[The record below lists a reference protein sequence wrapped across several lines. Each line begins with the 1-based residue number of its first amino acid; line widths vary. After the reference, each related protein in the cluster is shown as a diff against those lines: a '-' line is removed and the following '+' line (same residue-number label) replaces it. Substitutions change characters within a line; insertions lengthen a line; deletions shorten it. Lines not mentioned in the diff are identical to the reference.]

1 MFYLIDLANF
11 LNICAYHMLWFML
24 IFYIQGMYSND
35 FVFYLLL

>member
-11 LNICAYHMLWFML
+11 LNICGTTLSFML

-35 FVFYLLL
+35 FVFYLFL